1 MLYQCTSKAHFSQS
15 QSVLTM
21 PTIPFQKNL
30 LPGRLGVSVVK
41 PLPLAQVVIPD
52 SRDRVP

>member
-41 PLPLAQVVIPD
+41 PLPLAQDVIPD

>member
-41 PLPLAQVVIPD
+41 PLPLAQGMILG
-52 SRDRVP
+52 SQN